1 VVDREQC
8 AKTVEEVKGWLLQ
21 SCNIAMDDVSTW
33 DKWPLTQHGFG
44 ECYAL
49 PTMWTNRENPNI
61 YNFFSTLLQE
71 PNLWVSVDRVGCK
84 RPGVIYDG
92 DRAIPK
98 REWHRDAFVHTDCNL
113 WHPPQTL
120 QIQGV
125 LALEDTA
132 DDQGGFACIPDFH
145 KEYREW
151 RKSVRP
157 EWVGRAHPKKVF
169 NIFPDTQMIQE
180 RLTTIVNNAGD
191 LVVWNSLLPHC
202 NTRNLSDKWRYC
214 QYIRMYPV
222 CEENAHLINDSRD
235 CYMTGARPKF
245 SSTGGTTSQENA
257 DIEKRGHKRVQ
268 LTPLGRKLVGV
279 DTWEE

>member
-1 VVDREQC
+1 MATQYPKANGTEMLLCILTVICGIPHRPSKFKGFWHLRIRQTIREDSL
-8 AKTVEEVKGWLLQ
+8 AYPISIKNTE
-21 SCNIAMDDVSTW
+21 N
-33 DKWPLTQHGFG
+33 G
-44 ECYAL
+44 E
-49 PTMWTNRENPNI
+49 
-61 YNFFSTLLQE
+61 
-71 PNLWVSVDRVGCK
+71 
-84 RPGVIYDG
+84 
-92 DRAIPK
+92 
-98 REWHRDAFVHTDCNL
+98 
-113 WHPPQTL
+113 
-120 QIQGV
+120 
-125 LALEDTA
+125 
-132 DDQGGFACIPDFH
+132 
-145 KEYREW
+145 
-151 RKSVRP
+151 KSVSP